1 MAFFELRQYEV
12 RPGKMKDWVA
22 LMHKEILPFQVSHGM
37 VICGSYQG
45 EEDESVYVW
54 IRRFDNE
61 AQREQQYEAVY
72 KSDHWQNDILPQV
85 EKLINRETINVQ
97 RLVATEMSTMQ

>member
-12 RPGKMKDWVA
+12 RPGKMKDWIE
-22 LMHKEILPFQVSHGM
+22 LMHTEILPFQVSHGM

-54 IRRFDNE
+54 IRRFDSE
-61 AQREQQYEAVY
+61 GQREQQYDAVY
-72 KSDHWQNDILPQV
+72 KSDHWQNNILP
-85 EKLINRETINVQ
+85 TINVQ